1 MQLVNL
7 GKTKFENIIKLNDI
21 PIKSIEVDKNII
33 NDYKE
38 INDMVLNKKSTI
50 SLLIE
55 SNKNFVDYIKK
66 YGIEPK
72 EILENIK
79 KNIKLGNNEFDKIL
93 KNSELDKKYFWYL
106 ENKDN
111 KNLKNVID
119 TKKNT
124 YLLDWGKDINNLEND
139 EKISYLRE
147 TNDVNFKNEIYNFS
161 IEKIKEVLR
170 LYENFK
176 KEYTENQKSYLKNNG
191 VDINYEE
198 QENINIDTIKSLNNN
213 YINEKEKINNILEI
227 LKITVDEISL
237 AEDNIRKRNTDL
249 KDYEI
254 SDMLANY
261 IYDNMVKENI
271 SLVDFSKKEDFN
283 FNSSN
288 EKVLINVERYFDL
301 KDNNSLNDFNEEDLV
316 PFGNENINKILIDRE
331 NTLHTKREFLL
342 SEDLLEYQELSY
354 NAKKE
359 IAMLLNNAHILDKEV
374 NPAMLE
380 IKNNKLIVL
389 TPEFNVE
396 ITSDKINENNFD
408 KIKNILLNEL
418 ETKFSLNKLEVLNKN
433 NEILFE
439 LGQRDKLRELGKDF
453 YKDMIFDT
461 EKEIIKE
468 VEVQTNKE
476 KFLELTDK
484 EKILERA
491 KELGITF
498 TEKEIVK
505 EVEVQTNKEDKNKEM
520 GKYEENNITI
530 NFIENRK
537 EIFEILSNSLILSNA
552 LRLYEEIKEHD
563 YSIIYSKDN
572 FEDNLKYV
580 VSNLM
585 ELIPE
590 FNNKPELYDI
600 NSMKD
605 FIENSNT
612 DSLKKLIVEFDNSI
626 KETLNMNNQFND
638 FENNNT
644 LDNNVEN
651 NNENTVSLTTENA
664 NNKKKEKDDF
674 DYE

>member
-21 PIKSIEVDKNII
+21 PIKTIEVDKNII

-38 INDMVLNKKSTI
+38 INDMVLNKKSTV

-55 SNKNFVDYIKK
+55 NNKNFVEYIKK

-79 KNIKLGNNEFDKIL
+79 KNIKLENKEFDKTL

-161 IEKIKEVLR
+161 IEKIKEVLK

-176 KEYTENQKSYLKNNG
+176 NEYTDNQKSYLKNNG
-191 VDINYEE
+191 VDINFEE
-198 QENINIDTIKSLNNN
+198 KENINIDTIENLNNS
-213 YINEKEKINNILEI
+213 YINEKEKINNVLGI
-227 LKITVDEISL
+227 LKITIDDISVV
-237 AEDNIRKRNTDL
+237 EDNIRKRNTDL

-261 IYDNMVKENI
+261 IYDNMIKENI

-283 FNSSN
+283 FNSNN
-288 EKVLINVERYFDL
+288 EELLVNVERYFDL
-301 KDNNSLNDFNEEDLV
+301 KDNNSLSDFKEEDLV
-316 PFGNENINKILIDRE
+316 PLGNENLNKTLIERE
-331 NTLHTKREFLL
+331 NTLNTKREYLL
-342 SEDLLEYQELSY
+342 NENLLEYQELTY

-359 IAMLLNNAHILDKEV
+359 IAMFLNNAHILDKEV
-374 NPAMLE
+374 NAAMLE

-396 ITSDKINENNFD
+396 IISDKINENNYD

-418 ETKFSLNKLEVLNKN
+418 ETKFSLNKLEILNKN
-433 NEILFE
+433 NEVLFE
-439 LGQRDKLRELGKDF
+439 LGQRDKLRELGNDF
-453 YKDMIFDT
+453 YKNMIFDT
-461 EKEIIKE
+461 EKENIKKIE
-468 VEVQTNKE
+468 VEINKE

-505 EVEVQTNKEDKNKEM
+505 EIEKQNKDDKDNYVEKS
-520 GKYEENNITI
+520 EENDIRV
-530 NFIENRK
+530 NFNENRK
-537 EIFEILSNSLILSNA
+537 EIFDFLSNSLMLSNA
-552 LRLYEEIKEHD
+552 LRLYEEINEYD
-563 YSIIYSKDN
+563 YSIMYSKDN
-572 FEDNLKYV
+572 LEDNLKYV
-580 VSNLM
+580 ISNLM

-590 FNNKPELYDI
+590 INNNPEYFDI
-600 NSMKD
+600 NSMKT
-605 FIENSNT
+605 FIENANE
-612 DSLKKLIVEFDNSI
+612 DSLQELITEFDNSI
-626 KETLNMNNQFND
+626 KETLNIDSELNE
-638 FENNNT
+638 FESNNN
-644 LDNNVEN
+644 LDNSFEN
-651 NNENTVSLTTENA
+651 NNENITKNT
-664 NNKKKEKDDF
+664 NNKKKEKDDL

>member
-1 MQLVNL
+1 MQLINL
-7 GKTKFENIIKLNDI
+7 GKAKFENIIKLNDI

-38 INDMVLNKKSTI
+38 INDIVLNKKSTI

-55 SNKNFVDYIKK
+55 NNKDFVDYIKR

-79 KNIKLGNNEFDKIL
+79 KNVKLENNEFDKTL

-161 IEKIKEVLR
+161 VEKIKEVLR

-176 KEYTENQKSYLKNNG
+176 AEYTENQKSYLKNNG

-213 YINEKEKINNILEI
+213 YINEKEKINNILDI
-227 LKITVDEISL
+227 LKVTVDEISL
-237 AEDNIRKRNTDL
+237 VEDNIRKRNTDL

-261 IYDNMVKENI
+261 IYDNMIKENI

-288 EKVLINVERYFDL
+288 EKILINVERYFDL
-301 KDNNSLNDFNEEDLV
+301 KDNNSLNDFKEEDLV
-316 PFGNENINKILIDRE
+316 PLGNENLNKILVNRE
-331 NTLHTKREFLL
+331 NTLNAKREFLL
-342 SEDLLEYQELSY
+342 SEDLLEYQELTY

-359 IAMLLNNAHILDKEV
+359 ISMLLNNAHILDKEV

-389 TPEFNVE
+389 TLEFNVE

-418 ETKFSLNKLEVLNKN
+418 ETKFSLNKLEILNKN

-453 YKDMIFDT
+453 YKDMIFDA

-505 EVEVQTNKEDKNKEM
+505 EVEVQTNKEDKNKEIE
-520 GKYEENNITI
+520 KYEENNITI

-537 EIFEILSNSLILSNA
+537 EIFEFLSNSLILSNA
-552 LRLYEEIKEHD
+552 LRLYEELKEHD

-580 VSNLM
+580 VGNLM

-590 FNNKPELYDI
+590 FNKKPELYDI

-605 FIENSNT
+605 FIENSDT
-612 DSLKKLIVEFDNSI
+612 DSLKELIAEFDKNI
-626 KETLNMNNQFND
+626 KETLNIDNEIDD
-638 FENNNT
+638 FENNNNIT
-644 LDNNVEN
+644 FKN
-651 NNENTVSLTTENA
+651 NNENIVENT

>member
-1 MQLVNL
+1 MQLINL
-7 GKTKFENIIKLNDI
+7 GKAKFENIIKLNDT
-21 PIKSIEVDKNII
+21 PIKSTEIDKAII

-38 INDMVLNKKSTI
+38 INDIVLNKKSTI

-55 SNKNFVDYIKK
+55 NNKDFVDYIKR

-79 KNIKLGNNEFDKIL
+79 NNVKLENNEFDKIL

-106 ENKDN
+106 ENKEN

-161 IEKIKEVLR
+161 VEKIKEVLR

-288 EKVLINVERYFDL
+288 EKALINVERYFDL
-301 KDNNSLNDFNEEDLV
+301 KDNNSLNDFKEEDLV
-316 PFGNENINKILIDRE
+316 PLGNENLNKILVNRE
-331 NTLHTKREFLL
+331 NTLNAKREFLL
-342 SEDLLEYQELSY
+342 SEDLLEYQDLTY

-520 GKYEENNITI
+520 EKYKENDITI

-563 YSIIYSKDN
+563 YSTIYSKDN

-580 VSNLM
+580 VGNLM

-590 FNNKPELYDI
+590 FNKKPELYNI

-605 FIENSNT
+605 FIENSDT
-612 DSLKKLIVEFDNSI
+612 DSLKELIAEFDKHI
-626 KETLNMNNQFND
+626 KETLNIDNEIND
-638 FENNNT
+638 FEDNNNIT
-644 LDNNVEN
+644 FKN
-651 NNENTVSLTTENA
+651 NNENTVENT

>member
-1 MQLVNL
+1 MQLINL
-7 GKTKFENIIKLNDI
+7 GKAKFENIIKLNDT
-21 PIKSIEVDKNII
+21 PIKSTEIDKAII

-38 INDMVLNKKSTI
+38 INDIVLNKKSTI

-55 SNKNFVDYIKK
+55 NNKDFVDYIKR

-79 KNIKLGNNEFDKIL
+79 KNVKLENNEFDKTL

-176 KEYTENQKSYLKNNG
+176 AEYTENQKSYLKNNG

-213 YINEKEKINNILEI
+213 YINEKEKINNILDI
-227 LKITVDEISL
+227 LKVTVDEISL
-237 AEDNIRKRNTDL
+237 VEDNIRKRNTDL

-261 IYDNMVKENI
+261 IYDNMIKENI

-288 EKVLINVERYFDL
+288 EKILINVERYFDL
-301 KDNNSLNDFNEEDLV
+301 KDNNSLNDFKEEDLV
-316 PFGNENINKILIDRE
+316 PLGNENLNKILVNRE
-331 NTLHTKREFLL
+331 NTLNAKREFLL
-342 SEDLLEYQELSY
+342 SEDLLEYQELTY

-359 IAMLLNNAHILDKEV
+359 ISMLLNNAHILDKEV

-418 ETKFSLNKLEVLNKN
+418 ETKFSLNKLEILNKN

-453 YKDMIFDT
+453 YKDMIFDA

-520 GKYEENNITI
+520 EKYEENDITI

-563 YSIIYSKDN
+563 YSTIYSKDN

-580 VSNLM
+580 VGNLM

-590 FNNKPELYDI
+590 FNKKPELYVI

-605 FIENSNT
+605 FIENSDT
-612 DSLKKLIVEFDNSI
+612 DSLKELIAEFDKNI
-626 KETLNMNNQFND
+626 KETLNIDNEIDD
-638 FENNNT
+638 FENNN
-644 LDNNVEN
+644 NNNNITFKN
-651 NNENTVSLTTENA
+651 NNENTVENT

>member
-38 INDMVLNKKSTI
+38 INNMVLNKKSTI

-124 YLLDWGKDINNLEND
+124 YLLDWGKDIDNLEND

-147 TNDVNFKNEIYNFS
+147 TNEVNFKNEIYNFS
-161 IEKIKEVLR
+161 IEKIKKVLR

-191 VDINYEE
+191 VDINFEE

-331 NTLHTKREFLL
+331 NTLNTKREFLL

-520 GKYEENNITI
+520 EKYEENDITI

-563 YSIIYSKDN
+563 YSTIYSKDN

-580 VSNLM
+580 VGNLM

-590 FNNKPELYDI
+590 FNKKPELYDI

-605 FIENSNT
+605 FIENSDT
-612 DSLKKLIVEFDNSI
+612 DSLKELIAEFDKHI
-626 KETLNMNNQFND
+626 KETLNIDNEIND
-638 FENNNT
+638 FEDNNNIT
-644 LDNNVEN
+644 FKN
-651 NNENTVSLTTENA
+651 NNENTVENT

>member
-1 MQLVNL
+1 MQLINL

-38 INDMVLNKKSTI
+38 INDIVLNKKSTI

-55 SNKNFVDYIKK
+55 NNKDFVDYIKR

-79 KNIKLGNNEFDKIL
+79 KNVKLENNEFDKTL

-161 IEKIKEVLR
+161 VEKIKEVLR

-176 KEYTENQKSYLKNNG
+176 AEYTENQKSYLKNNG

-213 YINEKEKINNILEI
+213 YINEKEKINNILDI
-227 LKITVDEISL
+227 LKVTVDEISL
-237 AEDNIRKRNTDL
+237 VEDNIRKRNTDL

-261 IYDNMVKENI
+261 IYDNMIKENI

-283 FNSSN
+283 FNSNN
-288 EKVLINVERYFDL
+288 EKILINVERYFDL
-301 KDNNSLNDFNEEDLV
+301 KDNNSLNDFKEEELV
-316 PFGNENINKILIDRE
+316 PLGNENLNKILVNRE
-331 NTLHTKREFLL
+331 NTLNAKREFLL
-342 SEDLLEYQELSY
+342 SEDLLEYQELTY

-359 IAMLLNNAHILDKEV
+359 ISMLLNNAHILDKEV

-418 ETKFSLNKLEVLNKN
+418 ETKFSLNKLEILNKN

-453 YKDMIFDT
+453 YKDMIFDA

-505 EVEVQTNKEDKNKEM
+505 EVEVQTNKEDKNKEIE
-520 GKYEENNITI
+520 KYEENNITI

-537 EIFEILSNSLILSNA
+537 EIFEFLSNSLILSNA
-552 LRLYEEIKEHD
+552 LRLYEELKEHD

-580 VSNLM
+580 VGNLM

-590 FNNKPELYDI
+590 FNKKPELYDI

-605 FIENSNT
+605 FIENSDT
-612 DSLKKLIVEFDNSI
+612 DSLKELIAEFDKNI
-626 KETLNMNNQFND
+626 KETLNIDNEIDD
-638 FENNNT
+638 FENNNNIT
-644 LDNNVEN
+644 FKN
-651 NNENTVSLTTENA
+651 NNENIVENT

>member
-1 MQLVNL
+1 MQLINL
-7 GKTKFENIIKLNDI
+7 GKAKFENIIKLNDI

-38 INDMVLNKKSTI
+38 INDMVLNKKSTV

-55 SNKNFVDYIKK
+55 NNKNFVEYIKK

-79 KNIKLGNNEFDKIL
+79 KNLKLENNEFDKIL

-213 YINEKEKINNILEI
+213 YINEKEKINNILDI
-227 LKITVDEISL
+227 LKVTVDEISL
-237 AEDNIRKRNTDL
+237 VEDNIRKRNTDL

-261 IYDNMVKENI
+261 IYDNMIEENI

-283 FNSSN
+283 FNSNN
-288 EKVLINVERYFDL
+288 EKILINVERYFDL
-301 KDNNSLNDFNEEDLV
+301 KDNNSLNDFKEEDLV
-316 PFGNENINKILIDRE
+316 PFGNENLNKILVNRE
-331 NTLHTKREFLL
+331 NTLNAKREFLL
-342 SEDLLEYQELSY
+342 SEDLLEYQELTY

-396 ITSDKINENNFD
+396 ITSDKINESNFD

-418 ETKFSLNKLEVLNKN
+418 ETKFSLNKLEILNKN

-453 YKDMIFDT
+453 YKDMIFDA

-520 GKYEENNITI
+520 EKYEENDITI

-552 LRLYEEIKEHD
+552 LRLYEELKEHD
-563 YSIIYSKDN
+563 YSTIYSKDN

-580 VSNLM
+580 VGNLM

-590 FNNKPELYDI
+590 FKKKPELYDI

-612 DSLKKLIVEFDNSI
+612 DSLKELIAEFDKQI
-626 KETLNMNNQFND
+626 KETLNINNEIND
-638 FENNNT
+638 FEDNNNIT
-644 LDNNVEN
+644 FKN
-651 NNENTVSLTTENA
+651 NNENTVENT

>member
-21 PIKSIEVDKNII
+21 PIKTIEIDKNII

-38 INDMVLNKKSTI
+38 VNDIILNKKSTV

-55 SNKNFVDYIKK
+55 NDKNFVDYIKK

-79 KNIKLGNNEFDKIL
+79 KNIKLENKEFDKTL

-161 IEKIKEVLR
+161 IEKIKEVLK

-176 KEYTENQKSYLKNNG
+176 NEYTDNQKSYLKNNG
-191 VDINYEE
+191 VDINFEE
-198 QENINIDTIKSLNNN
+198 KENINIDTIENLNNS
-213 YINEKEKINNILEI
+213 YINEKEKINNVLGI
-227 LKITVDEISL
+227 LKITVDDISVV
-237 AEDNIRKRNTDL
+237 EDNIRKRNTDL

-261 IYDNMVKENI
+261 IYDNMIKENI

-283 FNSSN
+283 FNSNN
-288 EKVLINVERYFDL
+288 EKLLVNVERYFDL
-301 KDNNSLNDFNEEDLV
+301 KDNNSLSDFKEEDLV
-316 PFGNENINKILIDRE
+316 PLGNENLNKTLIERE
-331 NTLHTKREFLL
+331 NTLNTKREYLL
-342 SEDLLEYQELSY
+342 NENLLEYQELTY

-374 NPAMLE
+374 NASMLE

-396 ITSDKINENNFD
+396 ITSDKINENNYD

-418 ETKFSLNKLEVLNKN
+418 ETKFSLNKLEILNKN
-433 NEILFE
+433 SEVLFE
-439 LGQRDKLRELGKDF
+439 LGQRDKLRELGNDF
-453 YKDMIFDT
+453 YKNMIFDT
-461 EKEIIKE
+461 EKENIKKVE
-468 VEVQTNKE
+468 VEINKE

-505 EVEVQTNKEDKNKEM
+505 EIEKQNKDDKDNYVEKSKEND
-520 GKYEENNITI
+520 IRV
-530 NFIENRK
+530 NFNENRK
-537 EIFEILSNSLILSNA
+537 EIFEFLSNSLMLSNA
-552 LRLYEEIKEHD
+552 LRLYEEINEYD
-563 YSIIYSKDN
+563 YSIMYSKDN
-572 FEDNLKYV
+572 LEDNLKYV
-580 VSNLM
+580 ISNLM

-590 FNNKPELYDI
+590 INNNPEYFDI

-605 FIENSNT
+605 FIENSDT
-612 DSLKKLIVEFDNSI
+612 DSLKELIAEFDKHI
-626 KETLNMNNQFND
+626 KETLNIDNEIND
-638 FENNNT
+638 FEDNNNIT
-644 LDNNVEN
+644 FKN
-651 NNENTVSLTTENA
+651 NNENTVENT

>member
-1 MQLVNL
+1 MQLINL
-7 GKTKFENIIKLNDI
+7 GKAKFENIIKLNDI

-38 INDMVLNKKSTI
+38 INDMILNKKSTI

-55 SNKNFVDYIKK
+55 NNKDFVDYIKK

-79 KNIKLGNNEFDKIL
+79 KNVKLENNEFDKIL

-213 YINEKEKINNILEI
+213 YINEKEKINNILDI
-227 LKITVDEISL
+227 LKVTVDEISL
-237 AEDNIRKRNTDL
+237 VEDNIKKRNTDL

-261 IYDNMVKENI
+261 IYDNMIKENI

-283 FNSSN
+283 FNSNN
-288 EKVLINVERYFDL
+288 EKILINVERYFDL
-301 KDNNSLNDFNEEDLV
+301 KDNNSLNDFKEEDLV
-316 PFGNENINKILIDRE
+316 PLGNENLNKILVNRE
-331 NTLHTKREFLL
+331 NTLNAKREFLL
-342 SEDLLEYQELSY
+342 SEDLLEYQELTY
-354 NAKKE
+354 NVKKE
-359 IAMLLNNAHILDKEV
+359 ISMLLNNAHILDKEV

-520 GKYEENNITI
+520 EKYEENDITI

-563 YSIIYSKDN
+563 YSTIYSKDN

-580 VSNLM
+580 VGNLM

-590 FNNKPELYDI
+590 FNKKPELYDI

-605 FIENSNT
+605 FIENSDT
-612 DSLKKLIVEFDNSI
+612 DSLKELIAEFDKNI
-626 KETLNMNNQFND
+626 KETLNIDNEIDD
-638 FENNNT
+638 FENNN
-644 LDNNVEN
+644 NNITFKN
-651 NNENTVSLTTENA
+651 NNENTVENT

>member
-1 MQLVNL
+1 MQLINL
-7 GKTKFENIIKLNDI
+7 GKAKFENIIKLNDT
-21 PIKSIEVDKNII
+21 PIKSTEIDKAII

-38 INDMVLNKKSTI
+38 INDIVLNKKSTI

-55 SNKNFVDYIKK
+55 NNKDFVDYIKR

-79 KNIKLGNNEFDKIL
+79 KNVKLENNEFDKIL

-161 IEKIKEVLR
+161 VEKIKEVLR

-176 KEYTENQKSYLKNNG
+176 AEYTENQKSYLKNNG

-213 YINEKEKINNILEI
+213 YINEKEKINNILDI
-227 LKITVDEISL
+227 LKVTVDEISL
-237 AEDNIRKRNTDL
+237 VEDNIRKRNTDL

-261 IYDNMVKENI
+261 IYDNMIKENI

-288 EKVLINVERYFDL
+288 EKILINVERYFDL
-301 KDNNSLNDFNEEDLV
+301 KDNNSLNDFKEEDLV
-316 PFGNENINKILIDRE
+316 PLGNENLNKILVNRE
-331 NTLHTKREFLL
+331 NTLNAKREFLL
-342 SEDLLEYQELSY
+342 SEDLLEYQELTY

-359 IAMLLNNAHILDKEV
+359 ISMLLNNAHILDKEV

-418 ETKFSLNKLEVLNKN
+418 ETKFSLNKLEILNKN

-453 YKDMIFDT
+453 YKDMIFDA

-476 KFLELTDK
+476 KFLELIDK

-505 EVEVQTNKEDKNKEM
+505 EVEVQTNKEDKNKEIE
-520 GKYEENNITI
+520 KYEENNITI

-537 EIFEILSNSLILSNA
+537 EIFEFLSNSLILSNA
-552 LRLYEEIKEHD
+552 LRLYEELKEHD
-563 YSIIYSKDN
+563 YSIIYSKNN

-580 VSNLM
+580 VGNLM

-590 FNNKPELYDI
+590 FNKKPELYDI

-605 FIENSNT
+605 FIENSDT
-612 DSLKKLIVEFDNSI
+612 DSLKELIAEFDKNI
-626 KETLNMNNQFND
+626 KETLNIDNKIDD
-638 FENNNT
+638 FKNNN
-644 LDNNVEN
+644 NNNITFKN
-651 NNENTVSLTTENA
+651 NNENTVENT

>member
-7 GKTKFENIIKLNDI
+7 GKTKFENIIKLNNI

-50 SLLIE
+50 SFLIE

-72 EILENIK
+72 EILKNIK
-79 KNIKLGNNEFDKIL
+79 KNVKLGNNEFDKIL
-93 KNSELDKKYFWYL
+93 KNSELDKKYSWYL

-124 YLLDWGKDINNLEND
+124 YLLDWGKDIDNLEND

-213 YINEKEKINNILEI
+213 YINEKEKINNILDI
-227 LKITVDEISL
+227 LKVTVDEISL
-237 AEDNIRKRNTDL
+237 VEDNIKKRNTDL

-261 IYDNMVKENI
+261 IYDNMIKENI

-283 FNSSN
+283 FNSNN
-288 EKVLINVERYFDL
+288 EKILINVERYFDL
-301 KDNNSLNDFNEEDLV
+301 KDNNSLNDFKEEDLV
-316 PFGNENINKILIDRE
+316 PLGNENLNKILVNRE
-331 NTLHTKREFLL
+331 NTLNAKREFLL
-342 SEDLLEYQELSY
+342 SEDLLEYQELTY

-359 IAMLLNNAHILDKEV
+359 ISMLLNNAHILDKEV

-520 GKYEENNITI
+520 EKYEENDITI

-563 YSIIYSKDN
+563 YSTIYSKDN

-580 VSNLM
+580 VGNLM

-590 FNNKPELYDI
+590 FNKKPELYDI

-605 FIENSNT
+605 FIENSDT
-612 DSLKKLIVEFDNSI
+612 DSLKELIAEFDKNI
-626 KETLNMNNQFND
+626 KETLNIDNEIDD
-638 FENNNT
+638 FENNN
-644 LDNNVEN
+644 NNNITFKN
-651 NNENTVSLTTENA
+651 NNENTVENT

>member
-1 MQLVNL
+1 MQLINL

-38 INDMVLNKKSTI
+38 INDIVLNKKSTI

-55 SNKNFVDYIKK
+55 NNKDFVDYIKR

-79 KNIKLGNNEFDKIL
+79 KNVKLENNEFDKTL

-124 YLLDWGKDINNLEND
+124 YLLDWGKDIDNLEND

-161 IEKIKEVLR
+161 VEKIKEVLR

-176 KEYTENQKSYLKNNG
+176 AEYTENQKSYLKNNG

-213 YINEKEKINNILEI
+213 YINEKEKINNILDI
-227 LKITVDEISL
+227 LKVTVDEISL
-237 AEDNIRKRNTDL
+237 VEDNIRKRNTDL

-261 IYDNMVKENI
+261 IYDNMIKENI

-288 EKVLINVERYFDL
+288 EKILINVERYFDL
-301 KDNNSLNDFNEEDLV
+301 KDNNSLNDFKEEDLV
-316 PFGNENINKILIDRE
+316 PLGNENLNKILVNRE
-331 NTLHTKREFLL
+331 NTLNAKREFLL
-342 SEDLLEYQELSY
+342 SEDLLEYQELTY

-359 IAMLLNNAHILDKEV
+359 ISMLLNNAHILDKEV

-418 ETKFSLNKLEVLNKN
+418 ETKFSLNKLEILNKN

-453 YKDMIFDT
+453 YKDMIFDA

-505 EVEVQTNKEDKNKEM
+505 EVEVQTNKEDKNKEIE
-520 GKYEENNITI
+520 KYEENNITI

-537 EIFEILSNSLILSNA
+537 EIFEFLSNSLILSNA
-552 LRLYEEIKEHD
+552 LRLYEELKEHD

-580 VSNLM
+580 VGNLM

-590 FNNKPELYDI
+590 FNKKPELYDI

-605 FIENSNT
+605 FIENSDT
-612 DSLKKLIVEFDNSI
+612 DSLKELIAEFDKNI
-626 KETLNMNNQFND
+626 KETLNIDNEIDD
-638 FENNNT
+638 FENNNNIT
-644 LDNNVEN
+644 FKN
-651 NNENTVSLTTENA
+651 NNENIVENT

>member
-21 PIKSIEVDKNII
+21 PIKSIEIDKNII

-124 YLLDWGKDINNLEND
+124 YLLDWGKDIDNLEND

-147 TNDVNFKNEIYNFS
+147 TNDVIFKNEIYNFS

-237 AEDNIRKRNTDL
+237 AEDNIRKRNIDL

-301 KDNNSLNDFNEEDLV
+301 KDNNSLNDFKEEDLV

-331 NTLHTKREFLL
+331 NTLNTKREFLL
-342 SEDLLEYQELSY
+342 SEDLLEYQELTY

-359 IAMLLNNAHILDKEV
+359 ISILLNNAHILDKEV

-520 GKYEENNITI
+520 EKYEENDITI

-537 EIFEILSNSLILSNA
+537 EIFEFLSNSLILSNA
-552 LRLYEEIKEHD
+552 LRLYEELKEHD
-563 YSIIYSKDN
+563 YSTIYSKDN

-580 VSNLM
+580 VGNLM

-605 FIENSNT
+605 FIENSDT
-612 DSLKKLIVEFDNSI
+612 DSLKELIAEFDKNI
-626 KETLNMNNQFND
+626 KETLNIDNEIDN
-638 FENNNT
+638 FENNNNIT
-644 LDNNVEN
+644 FKN
-651 NNENTVSLTTENA
+651 NNENTVENT

>member
-38 INDMVLNKKSTI
+38 INDMVLNKKSTV

-55 SNKNFVDYIKK
+55 NNKNFVDYIKK

-161 IEKIKEVLR
+161 IEKIKEILR

-237 AEDNIRKRNTDL
+237 TEDNIRKRNTDL

-261 IYDNMVKENI
+261 IYDNMIKENI

-288 EKVLINVERYFDL
+288 EKILINVERYFDL
-301 KDNNSLNDFNEEDLV
+301 KDNNSLNDFKEEDLV
-316 PFGNENINKILIDRE
+316 PFSNENLNKILVNRE
-331 NTLHTKREFLL
+331 NTLNAKREFLL
-342 SEDLLEYQELSY
+342 SEDLLEYQELTY

-396 ITSDKINENNFD
+396 ITSDKINESNFD

-418 ETKFSLNKLEVLNKN
+418 ETKFSLNKLEILNKN

-520 GKYEENNITI
+520 EKYEENDITI

-537 EIFEILSNSLILSNA
+537 EIFEFLSNSLILSNA
-552 LRLYEEIKEHD
+552 LRLYEELKEHD

-572 FEDNLKYV
+572 FEDNLKYLV
-580 VSNLM
+580 GNLM

-590 FNNKPELYDI
+590 FNKKPELYDI

-605 FIENSNT
+605 FIENSDT
-612 DSLKKLIVEFDNSI
+612 DSLKELIAEFDKNI
-626 KETLNMNNQFND
+626 KETLNIDNEIND
-638 FENNNT
+638 FEDNNNIT
-644 LDNNVEN
+644 FKN
-651 NNENTVSLTTENA
+651 NNENTVENT

>member
-1 MQLVNL
+1 MQLINL
-7 GKTKFENIIKLNDI
+7 GKAKFENIIKLNDI

-38 INDMVLNKKSTI
+38 INDMILNKKSTI

-55 SNKNFVDYIKK
+55 NNKDFVDYIKK

-79 KNIKLGNNEFDKIL
+79 KNVKLENNEFDKIL

-288 EKVLINVERYFDL
+288 EKALINVERYFDL
-301 KDNNSLNDFNEEDLV
+301 KDNNSLNDFKEEDLV
-316 PFGNENINKILIDRE
+316 PLGNENLNKILVNRE
-331 NTLHTKREFLL
+331 NTLNAKREFLL

-439 LGQRDKLRELGKDF
+439 LGQRDKLRELGKGF

-498 TEKEIVK
+498 AEKEIVK

-520 GKYEENNITI
+520 EKYEENDITI

-537 EIFEILSNSLILSNA
+537 EIFEILSSSLILSNA

-563 YSIIYSKDN
+563 YSTIYSKDN

-580 VSNLM
+580 VGNLM

-590 FNNKPELYDI
+590 FNKKPELYDI

-605 FIENSNT
+605 FIENSDT
-612 DSLKKLIVEFDNSI
+612 ASLKELIAEFDKNI
-626 KETLNMNNQFND
+626 KETLNIDNEIDD
-638 FENNNT
+638 FENNN
-644 LDNNVEN
+644 NNNITFKN
-651 NNENTVSLTTENA
+651 NNENTVENT

>member
-1 MQLVNL
+1 MQLINL
-7 GKTKFENIIKLNDI
+7 GKAKFENIIKLNDI

-38 INDMVLNKKSTI
+38 INDMILNKKSTI

-161 IEKIKEVLR
+161 VEKIKEVLR

-213 YINEKEKINNILEI
+213 YINEKEKINNILDI
-227 LKITVDEISL
+227 LKVTVDEISL
-237 AEDNIRKRNTDL
+237 VEDNIRKRNTDL

-261 IYDNMVKENI
+261 IYDNMIKENI

-288 EKVLINVERYFDL
+288 EKILINVERYFDL
-301 KDNNSLNDFNEEDLV
+301 KDNNSLNDFKEEDLV
-316 PFGNENINKILIDRE
+316 PLGNENLNKILVNRE
-331 NTLHTKREFLL
+331 NTLNAKREFLL
-342 SEDLLEYQELSY
+342 SEDLLEYQELTY

-359 IAMLLNNAHILDKEV
+359 ISMLLNNAHILDKEV

-418 ETKFSLNKLEVLNKN
+418 ETKFSLNKLEILNKN

-453 YKDMIFDT
+453 YKDMIFDA

-505 EVEVQTNKEDKNKEM
+505 EVEVQTNKEDKNKEIE
-520 GKYEENNITI
+520 KYEENDITI

-537 EIFEILSNSLILSNA
+537 EIFEFLSNSLILSNA
-552 LRLYEEIKEHD
+552 LRLYEELKEHD

-580 VSNLM
+580 VGNLM

-590 FNNKPELYDI
+590 FNKKPELYDI
-600 NSMKD
+600 NSIKD
-605 FIENSNT
+605 FIENSDT
-612 DSLKKLIVEFDNSI
+612 DSLKELIAEFDKNI
-626 KETLNMNNQFND
+626 KETLNIDNEIND
-638 FENNNT
+638 FENNNNIT
-644 LDNNVEN
+644 FKN
-651 NNENTVSLTTENA
+651 NNENTVENT

>member
-21 PIKSIEVDKNII
+21 PIKTIEIDKNII

-38 INDMVLNKKSTI
+38 VNNIILNKKSTV

-79 KNIKLGNNEFDKIL
+79 KNVKLGNNEFDKIL
-93 KNSELDKKYFWYL
+93 KNSELDKKYSWYL

-124 YLLDWGKDINNLEND
+124 YLLDWGKDIDNLEND

-191 VDINYEE
+191 VDINFEE
-198 QENINIDTIKSLNNN
+198 QENININTIKSLNNN

-237 AEDNIRKRNTDL
+237 VEDNIRKRNTDL

-261 IYDNMVKENI
+261 IYDNMIKENI

-288 EKVLINVERYFDL
+288 EKILINVERYFDL
-301 KDNNSLNDFNEEDLV
+301 KDNNSLNDFKEEDLV
-316 PFGNENINKILIDRE
+316 PLGNENLNKILVNRE
-331 NTLHTKREFLL
+331 NTLNAKREFLL
-342 SEDLLEYQELSY
+342 SEDLLEYQELTY

-359 IAMLLNNAHILDKEV
+359 ISILLNNAHILDKEV

-520 GKYEENNITI
+520 EKYEENDITI

-537 EIFEILSNSLILSNA
+537 EIFEFLSNSLILSNA
-552 LRLYEEIKEHD
+552 LRLYEELKEHD
-563 YSIIYSKDN
+563 YSTIYSKDN

-580 VSNLM
+580 VGNLM

-605 FIENSNT
+605 FIENSDT
-612 DSLKKLIVEFDNSI
+612 DSLKELIAEFDKNI
-626 KETLNMNNQFND
+626 KETLNIDNEIDD
-638 FENNNT
+638 FENNNNIT
-644 LDNNVEN
+644 FKN
-651 NNENTVSLTTENA
+651 NNENTVENT